1 MPGSL
6 MSMLWQPPMAHLRY
20 DGTTLPPMLSVFF
33 DKDKDIQNIIIT
45 NLFKVNKSTTDGSY
59 DV

>member
-1 MPGSL
+1 